1 MVKGTHLKATRAM
14 FAAPVYDVLRITPI
28 ALSFYSLY
36 SSVVMK
42 KARANPKVV
51 TRPTC
56 LPPYLKASGIMV
68 SANIVKS
75 AARLA
80 LHKVAILATSRGGSA
95 SGATWGASFANRGSD
110 VATIRATFRG
120 SFLPLK
126 AKVLA
131 DPSLELVIYVIVIV
145 VVRSILGLILGS
157 RNLYPAL
164 LFVHTRYLHRD

>member
-42 KARANPKVV
+42 KARANHKIV

-75 AARLA
+75 APPAKA
-80 LHKVAILATSRGGSA
+80 CTNAI
-95 SGATWGASFANRGSD
+95 
-110 VATIRATFRG
+110 VATEAP
-120 SFLPLK
+120 SKK
-126 AKVLA
+126 A
-131 DPSLELVIYVIVIV
+131 
-145 VVRSILGLILGS
+145 
-157 RNLYPAL
+157 
-164 LFVHTRYLHRD
+164 